1 MESGWKSVEFN
12 GDLLRK
18 ESGLNELEMSEGKN

>member
-1 MESGWKSVEFN
+1 MESGWKLVEFN

-18 ESGLNELEMSEGKN
+18 ESEFNELEMSEGKN